1 MTNKGLYTSIYG
13 ATDEGIF
20 DVLYSRHGASPPV
33 KRTDIRLGDYG
44 EEDEG
49 EDEEAVAP
57 ATATATPTP
66 AASASPEVTPSEP
79 TAPSPGGFFAQD
91 VGGFPLWLVGVGFL
105 GFAWAFRRKRKKQ
118 SSRRK

>member
-44 EEDEG
+44 EED
-49 EDEEAVAP
+49 DEE
-57 ATATATPTP
+57 TP
-66 AASASPEVTPSEP
+66 AAAPTPTAAPAASPATPSEP
-79 TAPSPGGFFAQD
+79 AAPSSGNFFAQD